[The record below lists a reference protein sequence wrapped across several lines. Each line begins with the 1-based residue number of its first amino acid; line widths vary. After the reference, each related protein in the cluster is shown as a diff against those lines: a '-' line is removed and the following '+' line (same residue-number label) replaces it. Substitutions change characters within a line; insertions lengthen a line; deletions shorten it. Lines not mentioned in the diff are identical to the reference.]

1 MFSLLLKTKMNVSFK
16 DFGANV
22 PDKEHYECG
31 VDYLWHEFN
40 LEFGDAFYLVEKLK
54 NNRSSVMVSAP
65 SAFVDFYIFDDAL
78 HVQIDADGFWHESNL
93 DLQVAK
99 EILRVAWEGCEH
111 FGSQIPGTNRE
122 WDAYCI

>member
-1 MFSLLLKTKMNVSFK
+1 MNISLK

-22 PDKEHYECG
+22 PGKDRYERG
-31 VDYLWHEFN
+31 VDYLWHEFD
-40 LEFGDAFYLVEKLK
+40 LDFEDAFYLVKQLK
-54 NNRSSVMVSAP
+54 NNRSSVIVHAP
-65 SAFVDFYIFDDAL
+65 SAVVDFYVFNDEL
-78 HVQIDADGFWHESNL
+78 NVQIDGDGFWHESNI
-93 DLQVAK
+93 DLEVAR